1 MSACDAS
8 RMPRPGTRIVTVDE
22 PQERGRHRGLAYSLF
37 LPPEQ
42 RPPSGAV
49 LVLHGAGSTKE
60 SHQDFARG
68 CRTVGIAALC
78 FDQRGHGESDAP
90 MDGRAVEDVVAMA
103 ALLRDRVAAL
113 RPASPSPL
121 PLALRGSSMGGYF
134 ALVAAQATRADA
146 VVAICPASA
155 DLLRRGVQAGRFAFA
170 LDRDAVLEALDRHD
184 AAAAAAACG
193 PRLFLLHAEGDESV
207 PVQLSRELHA
217 AAPGSRLVVTPGG
230 HHRSIQ
236 HDAELQGVVL
246 RHLQKTFRAA
256 TGQPGSR
263 SSA

>member
-1 MSACDAS
+1 
-8 RMPRPGTRIVTVDE
+8 MPRPGTRIVTVDE
-22 PQERGRHRGLAYSLF
+22 PEELGRHAGLAYSLF
-37 LPPEQ
+37 LPPVT

-49 LVLHGAGSTKE
+49 LVLHGADSTKE

-78 FDQRGHGESDAP
+78 FDQRGHGESDGP
-90 MDGRAVEDVVAMA
+90 MDGRAVGDVAVMA
-103 ALLRDRVAAL
+103 DLLRARVAAL
-113 RPASPSPL
+113 RPAAPSPL

-134 ALVAAQATRADA
+134 ALVAAQEAAADA

-155 DLLRRGVQAGRFAFA
+155 DLLRRGLQAGRFGFA
-170 LDRDAVLEALDRHD
+170 VDREAVLEALDRHD
-184 AAAAAAACG
+184 AAAGATACG

-256 TGQPGSR
+256 QPGSR